1 MGSRFTDQMGNIIH
15 LQGKPRRIISLV
27 PSQTELLFDLGL
39 DEDIVGITDYC
50 IHPADKCETKTK
62 IGGPKS
68 VDFAEIDKLQPD
80 LIIAN
85 KEENN
90 QEDIEKLQELYPV
103 WMSDIYTLND
113 ALAMIDGVGNL
124 VGRVG
129 EALRIIGRIRDSLE
143 HFDNLDITVAYFIW
157 QNPYMVAGSNTF
169 IDEMIKRCGLIN
181 VFNELPRYP
190 AVTEDQIMEAQPD
203 AILLCSEPYLFTDK
217 HVDEFQEKFP
227 FARAVIVDGEIFSWY
242 GSRLQYAGDSF
253 KSLRQ
258 KLTDTTGK

>member
-1 MGSRFTDQMGNIIH
+1 MGNHFTDQMGTTIH

-39 DEDIVGITDYC
+39 DEEIVGITDYC
-50 IHPADKCETKTK
+50 IHPADKCGEKTK

-68 VDFAEIDKLQPD
+68 VDFAGIDRLRPD

-90 QEDIEKLQELYPV
+90 KEEIEQLQELYPV
-103 WMSDIYTLND
+103 WMSDIYTLDD
-113 ALAMIDGVGNL
+113 ALAMIGGVGTL
-124 VGRVG
+124 VG
-129 EALRIIGRIRDSLE
+129 EAADALRIIGRIRNTIE
-143 HFDNLDITVAYFIW
+143 HFDDLGMSVAYIIW
-157 QNPYMVAGSNTF
+157 KNPYMVAGRNTF

-181 VFNELPRYP
+181 VFTTMSRYP
-190 AVTEDQIMEAQPD
+190 AVTEEQIMEARPEV
-203 AILLCSEPYLFTDK
+203 ILLCSEPYLFTDK

-242 GSRLQYAGDSF
+242 GSRLQYAGDYF
-253 KSLRQ
+253 RSLRR
-258 KLTDTTGK
+258 KLLDTTGE